1 MSLLLATF
9 FSISFIIS
17 ISAVAIVAKENRKR
31 GIAGID
37 VNKADKR
44 ELPES
49 AGIAL
54 LAPLWTAIIMF
65 NWFIAEN
72 TGFIAFGLAISV
84 LSIIGLLDD
93 RKHKFKVRP
102 VGLASRA
109 VLVGLLCIMFA
120 MFFAPSIFWLL
131 PFALFIGG
139 LAAFENTF
147 AGLNGW
153 EVGSGFIIA
162 CFVAA
167 LLSPI
172 GPMPIGIALVGAIAG
187 LLVFNIFPAKVFPG
201 DSGTMLIGASIA
213 CLVILNQSIPLMFL
227 TALFFLPHAIDFFL
241 LKLLTN
247 PHDVSQSKQL
257 PYALGAD
264 KRLRIPAKK
273 GEKAGYDFA
282 KMLLRLLGPMQEWK
296 VVALIWAIVA
306 ANCLFWVIVF
316 QFLKLI

>member
-1 MSLLLATF
+1 MSLLLVTF

-17 ISAVAIVAKENRKR
+17 IAAVALVAKENRKR

-54 LAPLWTAIIMF
+54 LLPLWTAIIMF

-72 TGFIAFGLAISV
+72 TGFIAFGLTVSV
-84 LSIIGLLDD
+84 LSTVGFLDD
-93 RKHKFKVRP
+93 RKHKFKVSP
-102 VGLASRA
+102 MGWTGRA
-109 VLVGLLCIMFA
+109 VLTALVSVMFA
-120 MFFAPSIFWLL
+120 MFYAPTIFWLL
-131 PFALFIGG
+131 PFALFVAG

-153 EVGSGFIIA
+153 EVGSGLIIA

-187 LLVFNIFPAKVFPG
+187 LLVLNLYPAKVFPG
-201 DSGTMLIGASIA
+201 DSGTLLIGASIA
-213 CLVILNQSIPLMFL
+213 CLVILNQGIPLMFL
-227 TALFFLPHAIDFFL
+227 TALFFLPHMIDFFL

-264 KRLRIPAKK
+264 NRLRIPAKK
-273 GEKAGYDFA
+273 GEKPRYDFA
-282 KMLLRLLGPMQEWK
+282 KLLLRLLGPMQEWK

-306 ANCLFWVIVF
+306 ANCLFWTLL
-316 QFLKLI
+316 FLWFKMI